1 MPALWQTIAALAG
14 GVLAIILLTG
24 RARVPAFFALLLA
37 SLVSALLLGT
47 TIGDTIQLLQKG
59 FGQTM
64 ASLAWLV
71 ALGTVLGL
79 ILQASG
85 ATHKMAVSLLTWLGA
100 RRSDVAMAATG
111 FLAGLPVFCDA
122 GFVVLHGLPPA
133 LAARSGKSPVLL
145 SLCLASSLF
154 VVHCLIPPHP
164 GAAAAALTL
173 QANPGKIMA
182 YGLLVALPALLGSWY
197 WLRLR
202 TRRLPSVEH
211 LPAGDQAVATDETST
226 APSISTT
233 ASFLPVVLPIVL
245 IGGRSLLLTTSTDWP
260 LWQQQLL
267 SLGEPVAALAIAVV
281 VAFGCWKKRT
291 RADLSSLLENAVQ
304 KAGPIL
310 LVTGAGGSFGAVLA
324 SAGLSEQL
332 SAVGALEQ
340 WGLLLPFAMAAL
352 LKTAQG
358 SSTVAMLTTSTMLLP
373 LLGLLHL
380 DNPDGR
386 VFAVLAMGAGSM
398 MVSHANDS
406 YFWVVSRF
414 GGIAPANMLRLF
426 TPASFIQGT
435 MAFLTILLLSLL

>member
-1 MPALWQTIAALAG
+1 
-14 GVLAIILLTG
+14 
-24 RARVPAFFALLLA
+24 
-37 SLVSALLLGT
+37 
-47 TIGDTIQLLQKG
+47 
-59 FGQTM
+59 
-64 ASLAWLV
+64 
-71 ALGTVLGL
+71 
-79 ILQASG
+79 
-85 ATHKMAVSLLTWLGA
+85 
-100 RRSDVAMAATG
+100 
-111 FLAGLPVFCDA
+111 
-122 GFVVLHGLPPA
+122 
-133 LAARSGKSPVLL
+133 
-145 SLCLASSLF
+145 
-154 VVHCLIPPHP
+154 
-164 GAAAAALTL
+164 
-173 QANPGKIMA
+173 MA